1 MNAPAH
7 RNTQDI
13 MNSTK
18 LLNLVVVTLL
28 LAFAAVGCKKKPE
41 KTTVIPRTGGV
52 VDTGTP
58 APPRDLPP
66 STPVIPTDPGA
77 GFTGIDRGPGGV
89 PAAHDAQFTGWN
101 EQRDV
106 FSAQTVYFDFD
117 KSTIKASE
125 LPKLETVAGRM
136 KSEFAGK
143 GLRIEGHCDERGT
156 EEYNRALG
164 DRRAN
169 SIREKLVALGV
180 PPDKLPVVSFGEN
193 RPVDPGHN
201 DTAWKKNRRGELI
214 LLTPPGAAN

>member
-1 MNAPAH
+1 MNASAH

-28 LAFAAVGCKKKPE
+28 LAFAAAGCKKKPE

-52 VDTGTP
+52 VGEVP
-58 APPRDLPP
+58 APPRGDLPP
-66 STPVIPTDPGA
+66 SPPITPPDTGTGV
-77 GFTGIDRGPGGV
+77 GIDRNTGSM

-101 EQRDV
+101 EQRDT

-156 EEYNRALG
+156 EEYNRSLG

-180 PPDKLPVVSFGEN
+180 SPEMLPVVSFGEN